1 MTDHKIGALSFALS
15 LYFTE
20 QRPVPLHAY
29 IYFCPFDVLCL
40 VHYARFRLRH
50 NNSLNVTM
58 QLTYNLHSA
67 TFCQTVCA
75 EGNGDN
81 SFSLTSDLC
90 ELTLTSQL
98 DYETTTSYTLTLIA
112 SDLDPNNPLT
122 STMTLSVSVTDVNEY
137 PPVSFD
143 TVNP

>member
-1 MTDHKIGALSFALS
+1 MLYLYILLNKGQCPYMHTYISVRLTFSALCIMRGFGFAI
-15 LYFTE
+15 
-20 QRPVPLHAY
+20 H
-29 IYFCPFDVLCL
+29 
-40 VHYARFRLRH
+40 
-50 NNSLNVTM
+50 NSLNVTM